1 MLEEDREVFLCESPF
16 TRPDNRFKG
25 FPHFCGPTGV
35 EELHRYTDS
44 KSFRRPPLQLAA
56 MSGKPGILT
65 GLDLRMSCKPEHYER
80 NERKEKQQEG
90 NQENFMFE

>member
-1 MLEEDREVFLCESPF
+1 MLEEDHEVFLSESPF

-25 FPHFCGPTGV
+25 FPNFASRPESKNYIAIPTANRSAV
-35 EELHRYTDS
+35 RRS
-44 KSFRRPPLQLAA
+44 KLAA

-65 GLDLRMSCKPEHYER
+65 ELDLRMSYKPEHYER

-90 NQENFMFE
+90 CQENFMFE